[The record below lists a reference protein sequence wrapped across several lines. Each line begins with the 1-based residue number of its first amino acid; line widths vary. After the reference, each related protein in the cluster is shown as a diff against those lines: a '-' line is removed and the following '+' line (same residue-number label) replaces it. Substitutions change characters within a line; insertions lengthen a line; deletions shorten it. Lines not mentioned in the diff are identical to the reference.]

1 MAVEEELPFKKNLDL
16 AQIKLKTLQILRAK
30 L

>member
-1 MAVEEELPFKKNLDL
+1 MAVEEELPFKKNPDL
-16 AQIKLKTLQILRAK
+16 ARIKLKTLQIMRAK